1 MMYFENESFQ
11 KFNFKKE
18 QIKKYFGSAR
28 RDILIAQKSTIPEVI
43 FKFSYDAL
51 IKIGITLIAK
61 KGFKIRSRA
70 GHHIKILEK
79 LSKLLNDEDIEIL
92 GNKMREERNLDLY
105 GGGRLIS
112 KKESQEYLTFIKKV
126 FKKAKKKF

>member
-1 MMYFENESFQ
+1 MYFENESFQ

>member
-1 MMYFENESFQ
+1 MYFENESFQ

-92 GNKMREERNLDLY
+92 SNKMREERNLDLY